1 MAVLPVPWR
10 ELELVFLDA
19 GNTLVS
25 IDFDWVADELA
36 RLGVTCAPE
45 ALRRAEAAARP
56 AISAAAAA
64 RGRTEGGDAFRFYL
78 ESVLARLDAAAPLGA
93 PERRAI
99 VERLAPVLRAGGSE
113 RLWSAPMPRIREA
126 LAALRELGLS
136 LVVVS
141 NSDGS
146 VERLLGTVGLRPYLD
161 AVIDSH
167 VVGFEKPDPRI
178 FHAAL
183 AGARAHPERALHVGD
198 LYAADV
204 VGARA
209 AGIHA
214 LLLDPYGDWEG
225 VDCERSRDVYELA
238 ERVASERS
246 ERAASRGRA

>member
-1 MAVLPVPWR
+1 MPHPPVPWSSI
-10 ELELVFLDA
+10 ETVFLDA

-25 IDFDWVADELA
+25 IDFDWVAEELG
-36 RLGVTCAPE
+36 RLGVTCPPE

-56 AISAAAAA
+56 AVSRAVAE
-64 RGRTEGGDAFRFYL
+64 RGRTEGGDAFLFYL
-78 ESVLARLDAAAPLGA
+78 QSVLARLEPLSGADEPARAALAARLG
-93 PERRAI
+93 
-99 VERLAPVLRAGGSE
+99 PVLRTRPTE
-113 RLWSAPMPRIREA
+113 RLWSAPMPRIHEA
-126 LAALRELGLS
+126 LAALRAQGLS

-146 VERLLGTVGLRPYLD
+146 VERGLRAIGLRDYLD

-183 AGARAHPERALHVGD
+183 AQAGAHPERVLHVGD
-198 LYAADV
+198 IYAADV

-209 AGIHA
+209 AGVHP

-225 VDCERSRDVYELA
+225 VDCERSRDVLELA
-238 ERVASERS
+238 ERLRDA
-246 ERAASRGRA
+246 